1 MNTKQWTPV
10 LIVSLL
16 AFGSA
21 QAFADSGWH
30 YDEDSDTVIFRYNGS
45 PVTSSTSQLED
56 DVMEHAGAWYYD
68 EDSDTIVF
76 NGEGD
81 RSNYARTNPLI
92 ETPQVDFDMAY
103 LDL

>member
-30 YDEDSDTVIFRYNGS
+30 YDEDSDTVIFSYNGS
-45 PVTSSTSQLED
+45 PVTSSTS
-56 DVMEHAGAWYYD
+56 
-68 EDSDTIVF
+68 
-76 NGEGD
+76 
-81 RSNYARTNPLI
+81 
-92 ETPQVDFDMAY
+92 
-103 LDL
+103 

>member
-30 YDEDSDTVIFRYNGS
+30 YDEDCDTVIFNHSGS
-45 PVTSSTSQLED
+45 PELALPRSSKMKT
-56 DVMEHAGAWYYD
+56 
-68 EDSDTIVF
+68 
-76 NGEGD
+76 
-81 RSNYARTNPLI
+81 
-92 ETPQVDFDMAY
+92 
-103 LDL
+103 